1 MLKKPTR
8 TTRQARGVRWPRRL
22 GFTLIEL
29 MVVVSIIAVLMAVLL
44 PSLGQAREQARKVV
58 CLSNLHQ
65 LANAVEAYVQD
76 YNAYPLFL
84 LRGNGN
90 QVGMCSWA
98 WGGKTTSIDPW
109 QSYSNG
115 IFYFQAKEKPL
126 NRFLGAATF
135 SEPEPITD
143 DRDRSELKIFRCPS
157 DNRSWQA
164 LWHTAKLTHRP
175 AYEDVGTSYQLNWHW
190 FEQATRASQ
199 SARKWIEFGQDL
211 FTQRSM
217 HGASRF
223 LLLMEDSLD
232 RGIAS
237 RIETLGLH
245 RKWATHNVLMLDG
258 HAQTLRVTLKDLDRF
273 PYPFGAEW
281 SAFDESV
288 TGRSSSGRGSG
299 GSRR

>member
-1 MLKKPTR
+1 MMKKLTR
-8 TTRQARGVRWPRRL
+8 IRQARGVRRPRRP

-29 MVVVSIIAVLMAVLL
+29 MVVISIIALLMAILL

-65 LANAVEAYVQD
+65 LANAIEGYVQD
-76 YNAYPLFL
+76 NNAYPLWL
-84 LRGNGN
+84 LRGDGN
-90 QVGMCSWA
+90 QAGMCSWA

-109 QSYSNG
+109 QSESNG
-115 IFYFQAKEKPL
+115 IFYIPAEKRPV
-126 NRFLGAATF
+126 NRFVGASTF

-143 DRDRSELKIFRCPS
+143 DRDRSELKVFQCPS
-157 DNRSWQA
+157 DNKSRQA
-164 LWHTAKLTHRP
+164 LWEKGGLTNRP

-190 FEQATRASQ
+190 FEQARRLAPTGQ
-199 SARKWIEFGQDL
+199 KQIEFGQDL
-211 FTQRSM
+211 FDQRSM

-258 HAQTLRVTLKDLDRF
+258 HAQTLRVMLEDLDRF

-288 TGRSSSGRGSG
+288 TGRSSSGRGG
-299 GSRR
+299 RR